1 MGEVE
6 PIAFLHQCKP
16 HIGFISARVM
26 AEEIHICIYIYIWCV
41 RGGRD
46 YHMDRFLRIA
56 KLKHHFAYGLQKF
69 CSGKRKA

>member
-26 AEEIHICIYIYIWCV
+26 AEEIHICIYIYLVCV
-41 RGGRD
+41 RGQG
-46 YHMDRFLRIA
+46 LS
-56 KLKHHFAYGLQKF
+56 YGSISTY
-69 CSGKRKA
+69 C